1 LLDETSGT
9 DNSDDMTFVETEGL
23 LLLASSLLVGVAD
36 GPPLDTAILLEG
48 LNIVNICSDD
58 KGTDTL
64 AGHSIQLTE
73 TDISGTNGSAIT
85 GKVSGL
91 VDGGL
96 KDRRTELGRK
106 VFVKCT

>member
-1 LLDETSGT
+1 MYSIKGNPQ
-9 DNSDDMTFVETEGL
+9 DNS
-23 LLLASSLLVGVAD
+23 
-36 GPPLDTAILLEG
+36 P
-48 LNIVNICSDD
+48 
-58 KGTDTL
+58 
-64 AGHSIQLTE
+64 E